1 MTAVRKLG
9 IAVAILVGLLVMAAG
24 VLYAL
29 FDEAAIKRQLV
40 DQVAAKTG
48 RQLTIG
54 GELGLSVWPDVAV
67 RIGQLGLSEADG
79 RGEFL
84 KLASA
89 RIVVAVM
96 PLLSKRLEARR
107 IEIDGLTVSLVKR
120 KDGSLNIDDLSRGK
134 PAPDVAAEAP
144 EVAAGKPGEPLEI
157 DVAGLEL
164 RNVRINWRDE
174 ASGKTSEISDLDL
187 STGALFG
194 NTGSKRFSVEK
205 LKLATQGSVGADH
218 FALALETPGVVL
230 TAGEAKG
237 ETLTF
242 TATLESAGKKV
253 AAKIALQDLAGS
265 LDALTI
271 RNLAFGLDGR
281 VGEAEFKT
289 DLSSPVSVNG
299 KDKIVTLAKLAGS
312 LAVSSPALPMK
323 QVKLPMDARLTA
335 DFGRQRADFALKTR
349 LDDSQMDLKL
359 LVERFSPLALDFTLA
374 IDQLNVDRY
383 LPPKKAG
390 TGGSEKA
397 NAKAEAGGAEAKIDL
412 SALKGLDLKG
422 TIKIGQL
429 QVHKLK
435 LSGLDVQIE
444 AAKSRL
450 QVAPLRASLY
460 GGTLDGALAVNAAN
474 NQFSLRQNLRGID
487 ISPLLKDLADK
498 DILEGHGNVSL
509 DVTTRGDTVSVLKRG
524 LAGKAALD
532 LRDGA
537 IKGINVAKL
546 LRSAKT
552 MLGGKQ
558 AVSGTADTAEKTEFS
573 GMTASFNI
581 DGGVARNND
590 LSLKSPVVRLVG
602 GGDIDIGHDRLDY
615 LAKVSVDESLT
626 GPGSELAQLKG
637 ISVPLRL
644 RGPYSKIAYTLE
656 LDKLLVEVAKSQL
669 KEKATEALGKE
680 LQKLF
685 GK

>member
-1 MTAVRKLG
+1 MTVARKLG
-9 IAVAILVGLLVMAAG
+9 IGVAVLVGLLVVAAG

-48 RQLTIG
+48 RQLSIG

-67 RIGQLGLSEADG
+67 RVGQLGLSEADG
-79 RGEFL
+79 RSEFL
-84 KLASA
+84 KLSSA
-89 RIVVAVM
+89 RIAVAVV

-107 IEIDGLTVSLVKR
+107 IEIDGLTVNLVKH
-120 KDGSLNIDDLSRGK
+120 KDGSLNIDDLTRGK
-134 PAPDVAAEAP
+134 PASGAAP
-144 EVAAGKPGEPLEI
+144 EAAAGKPGEPLEI

-164 RNVRINWRDE
+164 RNVRISWRDE

-187 STGALFG
+187 STGALSG
-194 NTGSKRFSVEK
+194 NTGNKRFSVEK
-205 LKLATQGSVGADH
+205 LKLATQGSSGADH
-218 FALALETPGVVL
+218 FVLALETPGVVL

-237 ETLTF
+237 ETVTF

-271 RNLAFGLDGR
+271 RNLALVVDGK
-281 VGEAEFKT
+281 VGEAEFKA

-299 KDKIVTLAKLAGS
+299 KDKILTLAKLAGS
-312 LAVSSPALPMK
+312 LEVSSPALPMK
-323 QVKLPMDARLTA
+323 QVKLPMDGRLTA
-335 DFGRQRADFALKTR
+335 DIGRQRADFALKTS
-349 LDDSQMDLKL
+349 LDDSKMDLKL
-359 LVERFSPLALDFTLA
+359 LVERFSPLALDFTLG

-390 TGGSEKA
+390 PGGEKA
-397 NAKAEAGGAEAKIDL
+397 NVSAKAESSGAEAKIDL

-422 TIKIGQL
+422 AIKIGRL
-429 QVHKLK
+429 QAHKLK

-444 AAKSRL
+444 VTGGCL

-460 GGTLDGALAVNAAN
+460 GGSLDGALTVNAAS
-474 NQFSLRQNLRGID
+474 NQFSLRQNLRGVD

-509 DVTTRGDTVSVLKRG
+509 DVTTRGDTVSALKRG

-546 LRSAKT
+546 LRSAKNL
-552 MLGGKQ
+552 LGGKQ
-558 AVSGTADTAEKTEFS
+558 AVSGTADTAEKTDFS
-573 GMTASFNI
+573 GLTASFNI

-590 LSLKSPVVRLVG
+590 LSLKSPVLRLAG
-602 GGDIDIGHDRLDY
+602 EGDIDIGHDRVDY

-644 RGPYSKIAYTLE
+644 RGPYSQIAYTLE

-669 KEKATEALGKE
+669 KEKAKEALGKE

-685 GK
+685 GR

>member
-1 MTAVRKLG
+1 MTVVRKLG
-9 IAVAILVGLLVMAAG
+9 IVVAVLVGLLVVAAG

-40 DQVAAKTG
+40 EQVAAKTG

-67 RIGQLGLSEADG
+67 RVGQVGLSEADG
-79 RGEFL
+79 RSEFL

-89 RIVVAVM
+89 RIAVAVM
-96 PLLSKRLEARR
+96 PLLSKRLEVRR
-107 IEIDGLTVSLVKR
+107 IEIDGLTVNLVKH
-120 KDGSLNIDDLSRGK
+120 KDGSLNIDDLAGDK
-134 PAPDVAAEAP
+134 PAPGATPEAAT
-144 EVAAGKPGEPLEI
+144 GKPGEPLEI

-164 RNVRINWRDE
+164 RNVRISWHDE
-174 ASGKTSEISDLDL
+174 ASGKASEISDLDL
-187 STGALFG
+187 STGALSG
-194 NTGSKRFSVEK
+194 NTGSKHFAVEK
-205 LKLATQGSVGADH
+205 LKLATQGSSGPDH
-218 FALALETPGVVL
+218 FVLALETPGVVL
-230 TAGEAKG
+230 TAGEARG
-237 ETLTF
+237 ETVTF
-242 TATLESAGKKV
+242 SATLESAGKKV
-253 AAKIALQDLAGS
+253 AAKISLQDLAGS

-271 RNLAFGLDGR
+271 RNLAFGLDGK
-281 VGEAEFKT
+281 VGEAAFKA

-299 KDKIVTLAKLAGS
+299 KDKIVTLAKLTGS
-312 LAVSSPALPMK
+312 LDVSSPALPMK
-323 QVKLPMDARLTA
+323 QVKLPMDGRLTA
-335 DFGRQRADFALKTR
+335 DIGRQRADFALKTR

-390 TGGSEKA
+390 AGASAT
-397 NAKAEAGGAEAKIDL
+397 AKAETAGAEAKIDL

-422 TIKIGQL
+422 AVKIGRL
-429 QVHKLK
+429 QAHKLK

-444 AAKSRL
+444 AADGRL

-460 GGTLDGALAVNAAN
+460 GGSLDGALAVNAAS

-498 DILEGHGNVSL
+498 DILEGRGNVSL
-509 DVTTRGDTVSVLKRG
+509 DVTTRGDTVSALKRG
-524 LAGKAALD
+524 LAGQAALD

-546 LRSAKT
+546 LRSAKYL
-552 MLGGKQ
+552 LGGKQ
-558 AVSGTADTAEKTEFS
+558 AVSGTTDTAEKTDFS
-573 GMTASFNI
+573 GLTASFNI
-581 DGGVARNND
+581 DGGLARNND
-590 LSLKSPVVRLVG
+590 LSLKSPVVRLAG
-602 GGDIDIGHDRLDY
+602 EGNIDIGHDRIDY
-615 LAKVSVDESLT
+615 LAKVSVDDSLT

-644 RGPYSKIAYTLE
+644 RGPYSQIAYTLE

-669 KEKATEALGKE
+669 KEKAKEALGKE

-685 GK
+685 GR

>member
-1 MTAVRKLG
+1 MTVVRKLG
-9 IAVAILVGLLVMAAG
+9 IVVAVLVGLLVVAAG

-40 DQVAAKTG
+40 EQVAAKTG

-67 RIGQLGLSEADG
+67 RVGQVGLSEADG
-79 RGEFL
+79 RSEFL

-89 RIVVAVM
+89 RIAVAVM
-96 PLLSKRLEARR
+96 PLLSKRLEAKR
-107 IEIDGLTVSLVKR
+107 IEIDGLTVNLVKH
-120 KDGSLNIDDLSRGK
+120 KDGSLNIDDLTRDK
-134 PAPDVAAEAP
+134 PAPDAAP
-144 EVAAGKPGEPLEI
+144 EAAAGKPGEPLEI

-164 RNVRINWRDE
+164 RNVRISWHDE
-174 ASGKTSEISDLDL
+174 ASGKASEISDLDL
-187 STGALFG
+187 STGALSG
-194 NTGSKRFSVEK
+194 NTGSKHFAVEK
-205 LKLATQGSVGADH
+205 LKLATQGSSGPDH
-218 FALALETPGVVL
+218 FVLALETPGVVL
-230 TAGEAKG
+230 TAGEASG
-237 ETLTF
+237 ETVTF
-242 TATLESAGKKV
+242 SATLESAGKKV
-253 AAKIALQDLAGS
+253 AAKISLQDLAGS

-271 RNLAFGLDGR
+271 RNLAFGLDGK
-281 VGEAEFKT
+281 VGEAAFKA

-299 KDKIVTLAKLAGS
+299 KDKIVTLAKLTGS
-312 LAVSSPALPMK
+312 LDVSSPALPMK
-323 QVKLPMDARLTA
+323 QVKLPMDGRLTA
-335 DFGRQRADFALKTR
+335 DIGRQRADFALKTR

-390 TGGSEKA
+390 AGGSA
-397 NAKAEAGGAEAKIDL
+397 TAKAETAGAEAKIDL

-422 TIKIGQL
+422 AIKIGRL
-429 QVHKLK
+429 QAHKLK

-444 AAKSRL
+444 AADGRL

-460 GGTLDGALAVNAAN
+460 GGSLDGALAVNAAS
-474 NQFSLRQNLRGID
+474 NQFSLRQKLRGID

-509 DVTTRGDTVSVLKRG
+509 DVTTRGDTVSALKRG
-524 LAGKAALD
+524 LAGQAALD

-546 LRSAKT
+546 LRSAKNL
-552 MLGGKQ
+552 LGGKQ
-558 AVSGTADTAEKTEFS
+558 AVSGTADTAEKTDFS
-573 GMTASFNI
+573 GLTASFNI

-590 LSLKSPVVRLVG
+590 LSLKSPVVRLAG
-602 GGDIDIGHDRLDY
+602 EGNIDIGHDRIDY
-615 LAKVSVDESLT
+615 LAKVSVDDSLT

-644 RGPYSKIAYTLE
+644 RGPYSQIAYTLE

-669 KEKATEALGKE
+669 KEKAKEALGKE

-685 GK
+685 GR

>member
-1 MTAVRKLG
+1 MTVVRKLG
-9 IAVAILVGLLVMAAG
+9 IVVAVLVGVLAVAAG

-40 DQVAAKTG
+40 EQVAAKTG

-67 RIGQLGLSEADG
+67 RVGQVGLSEAGG
-79 RGEFL
+79 RSEFL

-89 RIVVAVM
+89 RIAVAVM
-96 PLLSKRLEARR
+96 PLLSKRLEAKR
-107 IEIDGLTVSLVKR
+107 IEIDGLTVNLVKH
-120 KDGSLNIDDLSRGK
+120 KDGSLNIDDLTRDK
-134 PAPDVAAEAP
+134 PAPDAAP
-144 EVAAGKPGEPLEI
+144 EAAAGKPGEPLEI

-164 RNVRINWRDE
+164 RNVRISWHDE
-174 ASGKTSEISDLDL
+174 ASGKASEISDLDL
-187 STGALFG
+187 STGALSG
-194 NTGSKRFSVEK
+194 NTGSKHFAVEK
-205 LKLATQGSVGADH
+205 LKLATQGSSGPDH
-218 FALALETPGVVL
+218 FVLALETPGVVL
-230 TAGEAKG
+230 TAGEARG

-271 RNLAFGLDGR
+271 RNLAFGLDGK
-281 VGEAEFKT
+281 VGEAAFKA

-299 KDKIVTLAKLAGS
+299 KDKIVTLAKLTGS
-312 LAVSSPALPMK
+312 LDVSSPALPMK
-323 QVKLPMDARLTA
+323 QVKLPMDGRLTA
-335 DFGRQRADFALKTR
+335 DIGRQRADFALKTR

-383 LPPKKAG
+383 LPQKKAG
-390 TGGSEKA
+390 AGGSA
-397 NAKAEAGGAEAKIDL
+397 TAKAETGGAEAKIDL

-422 TIKIGQL
+422 AIKIGRL
-429 QVHKLK
+429 QAHKLK

-444 AAKSRL
+444 AADGRL

-460 GGTLDGALAVNAAN
+460 GGSLDGALAVNAAS

-498 DILEGHGNVSL
+498 DFLEGHGNVSL
-509 DVTTRGDTVSVLKRG
+509 DVTTRGDTVSALKRG
-524 LAGKAALD
+524 LAGQAALD

-546 LRSAKT
+546 LRSARSL
-552 MLGGKQ
+552 LGGKQ
-558 AVSGTADTAEKTEFS
+558 AVTGTADTAEKTDFS
-573 GMTASFNI
+573 GLTASFNI

-590 LSLKSPVVRLVG
+590 LSLKSPVVRLAG
-602 GGDIDIGHDRLDY
+602 EGNIDIGHDRIDY
-615 LAKVSVDESLT
+615 LAKVSVDDSLT

-644 RGPYSKIAYTLE
+644 RGPYSQIAYTLE

-669 KEKATEALGKE
+669 KEKAKEALGKE

-685 GK
+685 GR

>member
-1 MTAVRKLG
+1 MTVVRKLG
-9 IAVAILVGLLVMAAG
+9 IGVAVLVGLLVVAAG

-67 RIGQLGLSEADG
+67 RVGQLGLSEADG
-79 RGEFL
+79 RSEFL
-84 KLASA
+84 KLSSA
-89 RIVVAVM
+89 RIAVAVM

-107 IEIDGLTVSLVKR
+107 IEIDGLTVNLVKH
-120 KDGSLNIDDLSRGK
+120 KDSSLNIDDLTRGK
-134 PAPDVAAEAP
+134 PAPGAEP
-144 EVAAGKPGEPLEI
+144 EAAAGKPGEPLEI

-164 RNVRINWRDE
+164 RNVRISWRDE
-174 ASGKTSEISDLDL
+174 ATGKTSEISDLDL
-187 STGALFG
+187 STGALSG
-194 NTGSKRFSVEK
+194 NTGSKHFSVEK
-205 LKLATQGSVGADH
+205 LKLATQGSSGTDH
-218 FALALETPGVVL
+218 FVLALETPGVVL

-253 AAKIALQDLAGS
+253 AAKIALQDLAGTF
-265 LDALTI
+265 DALTI
-271 RNLAFGLDGR
+271 RNLAFGLDGK
-281 VGEAEFKT
+281 VGEAEFKA

-299 KDKIVTLAKLAGS
+299 KDKILTLAKLAGS
-312 LAVSSPALPMK
+312 LEVSSPALPMK
-323 QVKLPMDARLTA
+323 QVKLPMDGRLTA
-335 DFGRQRADFALKTR
+335 DIGRQRADLALKTR

-390 TGGSEKA
+390 SGGKA
-397 NAKAEAGGAEAKIDL
+397 TANGKAETAGAEAKIDL

-422 TIKIGQL
+422 AIKIGRL
-429 QVHKLK
+429 QAHKLK

-444 AAKSRL
+444 AAGGRL

-460 GGTLDGALAVNAAN
+460 GGSLDGALAVNAAN

-498 DILEGHGNVSL
+498 DFLEGHGNVSL
-509 DVTTRGDTVSVLKRG
+509 DVTARGDTVSALKRG

-546 LRSAKT
+546 LRSAKNL
-552 MLGGKQ
+552 LGGKQ
-558 AVSGTADTAEKTEFS
+558 AVSGTADTAEKTDFS

-590 LSLKSPVVRLVG
+590 LSLKSPVVRLAG
-602 GGDIDIGHDRLDY
+602 EGAIDIGHDRVDY
-615 LAKVSVDESLT
+615 LARVSVDESLT

-644 RGPYSKIAYTLE
+644 RGPYSQIAYTLE
-656 LDKLLVEVAKSQL
+656 LDKLLLEVAKSQL
-669 KEKATEALGKE
+669 KEKAKEALGKE

>member
-1 MTAVRKLG
+1 MTVVRKLG
-9 IAVAILVGLLVMAAG
+9 IGVAVLVGLLVVAAG

-40 DQVAAKTG
+40 EQVAAKTG

-67 RIGQLGLSEADG
+67 RVGQLGLSEADG
-79 RGEFL
+79 HSEFL
-84 KLASA
+84 TLASA
-89 RIVVAVM
+89 RIAVAVV
-96 PLLSKRLEARR
+96 PLLGKRLEAKR
-107 IEIDGLTVSLVKR
+107 IEIDGLAVNLVKH
-120 KDGSLNIDDLSRGK
+120 KDGSLNIDDLTRGK
-134 PAPDVAAEAP
+134 PAPGAAP
-144 EVAAGKPGEPLEI
+144 EASSSKPAEPLEI

-164 RNVRINWRDE
+164 RNVRVNWRDE
-174 ASGKTSEISDLDL
+174 ASGKTSDISDLDL
-187 STGALFG
+187 STGALSG
-194 NTGSKRFSVEK
+194 NTGSKHFSVKK

-218 FALALETPGVVL
+218 FVLALETPGVVL

-253 AAKIALQDLAGS
+253 AAKIALQDLAGT

-271 RNLAFGLDGR
+271 RNLAFGLDGK
-281 VGEAEFKT
+281 VGEAEFKA
-289 DLSSPVSVNG
+289 DLSSPVSANG
-299 KDKIVTLAKLAGS
+299 KDKIIRLDKLAGS

-323 QVKLPMDARLTA
+323 QVKLPMDGGLTA
-335 DFGRQRADFALKTR
+335 DIGRQRADLALKTR

-390 TGGSEKA
+390 TGGSSNA
-397 NAKAEAGGAEAKIDL
+397 NAKGETAGTEAKIDL

-422 TIKIGQL
+422 AIKIGRL
-429 QVHKLK
+429 QAHKLK

-444 AAKSRL
+444 AAGGRL

-460 GGTLDGALAVNAAN
+460 GGSLDGALAVNAAN

-509 DVTTRGDTVSVLKRG
+509 DVTTRGDTVPALKRG

-537 IKGINVAKL
+537 IKGINVGKL
-546 LRSAKT
+546 LRSAKNL
-552 MLGGKQ
+552 LGGKQ

-590 LSLKSPVVRLVG
+590 LSLKSPVVRLAG
-602 GGDIDIGHDRLDY
+602 EGAIDIGHDRLDY

-644 RGPYSKIAYTLE
+644 RGPYSQIAYTLE
-656 LDKLLVEVAKSQL
+656 LDKLLVDVAKSQL
-669 KEKATEALGKE
+669 QEKAKEALGKE

-685 GK
+685 RR

>member
-1 MTAVRKLG
+1 MTVVRKLG
-9 IAVAILVGLLVMAAG
+9 IVVAVLVGVLAVAAG

-40 DQVAAKTG
+40 EQVAAKTG

-67 RIGQLGLSEADG
+67 RVGQVGLSEADG
-79 RGEFL
+79 RSEFL

-89 RIVVAVM
+89 RIAVAVM
-96 PLLSKRLEARR
+96 PLLSKRLEVRR
-107 IEIDGLTVSLVKR
+107 IEIDGLTVNLVKH
-120 KDGSLNIDDLSRGK
+120 KDGSLNIDDLAGDK
-134 PAPDVAAEAP
+134 PAPGATPEAAT
-144 EVAAGKPGEPLEI
+144 GKPGEPLEI

-164 RNVRINWRDE
+164 RNVRISWHDE
-174 ASGKTSEISDLDL
+174 ASGKASEISDLDL
-187 STGALFG
+187 STGALSG
-194 NTGSKRFSVEK
+194 NTGSKHFAVEK
-205 LKLATQGSVGADH
+205 LKLATQGSSGPDH
-218 FALALETPGVVL
+218 FVLALETPGVVL
-230 TAGEAKG
+230 TAGEARG
-237 ETLTF
+237 ETVTF
-242 TATLESAGKKV
+242 SATLESAGKKV

-271 RNLAFGLDGR
+271 RNLAFGLDGK
-281 VGEAEFKT
+281 VGEAAFKA

-299 KDKIVTLAKLAGS
+299 KDKIVTLAKLTGS
-312 LAVSSPALPMK
+312 LDVSSPALPMK
-323 QVKLPMDARLTA
+323 QVKLPMDGRLTA
-335 DFGRQRADFALKTR
+335 DIGRQRADFALKTR

-390 TGGSEKA
+390 AGGSA
-397 NAKAEAGGAEAKIDL
+397 TAKAETAEAKIDL

-422 TIKIGQL
+422 AIKIGRL
-429 QVHKLK
+429 QAHKLK

-444 AAKSRL
+444 VAGGRL

-460 GGTLDGALAVNAAN
+460 GGSLDGALAVNAAN

-498 DILEGHGNVSL
+498 DFLEGHGNVSL
-509 DVTTRGDTVSVLKRG
+509 DVTTRGDTVSALKRG
-524 LAGKAALD
+524 LAGQAALD

-546 LRSAKT
+546 LRSAKNL
-552 MLGGKQ
+552 LGGKQ
-558 AVSGTADTAEKTEFS
+558 AVSGTTDTAEKTDFS
-573 GMTASFNI
+573 GLTASFNI

-590 LSLKSPVVRLVG
+590 LSLKSPVVRLAG
-602 GGDIDIGHDRLDY
+602 EGNIDIGHDRIDY
-615 LAKVSVDESLT
+615 LAKVSVDDSLT

-644 RGPYSKIAYTLE
+644 RGPYSQIAYTLE

-669 KEKATEALGKE
+669 KEKAKEALGKE

-685 GK
+685 GR

>member
-9 IAVAILVGLLVMAAG
+9 IGVAVLVGLLVVAAG

-67 RIGQLGLSEADG
+67 RVGQLGLSEADG

-89 RIVVAVM
+89 RIAVAAM
-96 PLLSKRLEARR
+96 PLLSKRLEAKR
-107 IEIDGLTVSLVKR
+107 IEIDGLAVNLIKH
-120 KDGSLNIDDLSRGK
+120 KDGSLNIDDLTRGK
-134 PAPDVAAEAP
+134 PAPGAAP
-144 EVAAGKPGEPLEI
+144 EAAAGQPGEPLEI
-157 DVAGLEL
+157 DIAGLEL
-164 RNVRINWRDE
+164 RNVRISWRDE

-187 STGALFG
+187 ATGALSG
-194 NTGSKRFSVEK
+194 HTGSKRFSVEK
-205 LKLATQGSVGADH
+205 LKLATQGSSGADH
-218 FALALETPGVVL
+218 FVLALETPGVVL

-237 ETLTF
+237 DTLTF

-271 RNLAFGLDGR
+271 RNLAFVVDGK
-281 VGEAEFKT
+281 VGEAEFKA

-312 LAVSSPALPMK
+312 LDVSSPALPMK
-323 QVKLPMDARLTA
+323 QVKLPMDGRLTA
-335 DFGRQRADFALKTR
+335 DLGRQRADLALKTR

-359 LVERFSPLALDFTLA
+359 LVERFSPLVLDFTLA

-390 TGGSEKA
+390 SGG
-397 NAKAEAGGAEAKIDL
+397 NATTKAETAGAEAKIDL

-422 TIKIGQL
+422 AIKIGRL
-429 QVHKLK
+429 QAHKLK

-444 AAKSRL
+444 AAGGRL

-460 GGTLDGALAVNAAN
+460 GGSLDGALAVNAAS
-474 NQFSLRQNLRGID
+474 NQFSLRQNLRGVD

-498 DILEGHGNVSL
+498 DFLEGHGNVSL
-509 DVTTRGDTVSVLKRG
+509 DVTTRGDTVSALKRG

-546 LRSAKT
+546 LRSAKNL
-552 MLGGKQ
+552 LGGKQ
-558 AVSGTADTAEKTEFS
+558 AVSGTADTAEKTDFS

-590 LSLKSPVVRLVG
+590 LSLKSPVLRLAG
-602 GGDIDIGHDRLDY
+602 EGAIDIGHDRVDY

-644 RGPYSKIAYTLE
+644 RGPYSQIAYTLE

-669 KEKATEALGKE
+669 KEKAKEALGKE

-685 GK
+685 GR

>member
-1 MTAVRKLG
+1 MTVVRKLG
-9 IAVAILVGLLVMAAG
+9 IVVAVLVGLLVVAAG

-40 DQVAAKTG
+40 EQVAAKTG

-67 RIGQLGLSEADG
+67 RVGQVGLSEADG
-79 RGEFL
+79 RSEFL

-89 RIVVAVM
+89 RIAVAVM
-96 PLLSKRLEARR
+96 PLLSKRLEAKR
-107 IEIDGLTVSLVKR
+107 IEIDGLTVNLVKH
-120 KDGSLNIDDLSRGK
+120 KDGSLNIDDLTRDK
-134 PAPDVAAEAP
+134 PAPDAAP
-144 EVAAGKPGEPLEI
+144 EAAAGKPGEPLEI

-164 RNVRINWRDE
+164 RNVRISWHDE
-174 ASGKTSEISDLDL
+174 ASGKASEISDLDL
-187 STGALFG
+187 STGALSG
-194 NTGSKRFSVEK
+194 NTGSKHFAVEK
-205 LKLATQGSVGADH
+205 LKLATQGSSGPDH
-218 FALALETPGVVL
+218 FVLALETPGVVL
-230 TAGEAKG
+230 TAGEARG
-237 ETLTF
+237 ETVTF
-242 TATLESAGKKV
+242 SATLESAGKKV
-253 AAKIALQDLAGS
+253 AAKISLQDLAGS

-271 RNLAFGLDGR
+271 RNLAFGLDGK
-281 VGEAEFKT
+281 VGEAAFKA

-299 KDKIVTLAKLAGS
+299 KDKIVTLAKLTGS
-312 LAVSSPALPMK
+312 LDVSSPALPMK
-323 QVKLPMDARLTA
+323 QVKLPMDGRLTA
-335 DFGRQRADFALKTR
+335 DIGRQRADFALKTR

-390 TGGSEKA
+390 AGGSA
-397 NAKAEAGGAEAKIDL
+397 TAKAETAGAEAKIDL

-422 TIKIGQL
+422 AIKIGRL
-429 QVHKLK
+429 QAHKLK

-444 AAKSRL
+444 AADGRL

-460 GGTLDGALAVNAAN
+460 GGSLDGALAVNAAS

-498 DILEGHGNVSL
+498 DILEGRGNVSL
-509 DVTTRGDTVSVLKRG
+509 DVTTRGDTVSALKRG
-524 LAGKAALD
+524 LAGQAALD

-546 LRSAKT
+546 LRSAKNL
-552 MLGGKQ
+552 LGGKQ
-558 AVSGTADTAEKTEFS
+558 AVSGTTDTAEKTDFS
-573 GMTASFNI
+573 GLTASFNI

-590 LSLKSPVVRLVG
+590 LSLKSPVVRLAG
-602 GGDIDIGHDRLDY
+602 EGNIDIGHDRIDY
-615 LAKVSVDESLT
+615 LAKVSVDDSLT

-644 RGPYSKIAYTLE
+644 RGPYSQIAYTLE

-669 KEKATEALGKE
+669 KEKAKEALGKE

-685 GK
+685 GR

>member
-1 MTAVRKLG
+1 MTVVRKLG
-9 IAVAILVGLLVMAAG
+9 IVVAVLVGLLVVAAG

-40 DQVAAKTG
+40 EQVAAKTG

-67 RIGQLGLSEADG
+67 RVGQVGLSEADG
-79 RGEFL
+79 RSEFL

-89 RIVVAVM
+89 RIAVAVM

-107 IEIDGLTVSLVKR
+107 IEIDGLTVNLVKH
-120 KDGSLNIDDLSRGK
+120 KDGSLNIDDLAGDK
-134 PAPDVAAEAP
+134 PAPGTTPEA
-144 EVAAGKPGEPLEI
+144 AAGKPGEPLEI

-164 RNVRINWRDE
+164 RNVRISWHDE
-174 ASGKTSEISDLDL
+174 ASGKASEISDLDL
-187 STGALFG
+187 STGALSG
-194 NTGSKRFSVEK
+194 NTGSKHFAVEK
-205 LKLATQGSVGADH
+205 LKLATQGSSGPDH
-218 FALALETPGVVL
+218 FLLALETPGVVL
-230 TAGEAKG
+230 TAGEARG

-271 RNLAFGLDGR
+271 RNLAFGLDGK
-281 VGEAEFKT
+281 VGEAAFKA

-312 LAVSSPALPMK
+312 LDVSSPGLPMK
-323 QVKLPMDARLTA
+323 QVKLPMDGRLTA
-335 DFGRQRADFALKTR
+335 DIGRQRADFALKTR

-390 TGGSEKA
+390 AGGSA
-397 NAKAEAGGAEAKIDL
+397 TAKAETAGAEAKIDL

-422 TIKIGQL
+422 AIKIGRL
-429 QVHKLK
+429 QAHKLK
-435 LSGLDVQIE
+435 LSELDVQIE
-444 AAKSRL
+444 VAGGRL

-460 GGTLDGALAVNAAN
+460 GGSLDGALAVNAAS

-498 DILEGHGNVSL
+498 DILEGRGNVSL
-509 DVTTRGDTVSVLKRG
+509 DVTTRGDTVSALKRG
-524 LAGKAALD
+524 LAGQAALD

-546 LRSAKT
+546 LRSAKNL
-552 MLGGKQ
+552 LGGKQ
-558 AVSGTADTAEKTEFS
+558 AVSGTADTAEKTDFS
-573 GMTASFNI
+573 GLTASFNI

-590 LSLKSPVVRLVG
+590 LSLKSPVVRLAG
-602 GGDIDIGHDRLDY
+602 EGNIDIGHDRIDY
-615 LAKVSVDESLT
+615 LAKVSVDDSLT

-644 RGPYSKIAYTLE
+644 RGPYSQIAYTLE

-669 KEKATEALGKE
+669 KEKAKEALGKE

-685 GK
+685 GR

>member
-1 MTAVRKLG
+1 MTVVRKLG
-9 IAVAILVGLLVMAAG
+9 IVVAVLVGLLVVAAG

-40 DQVAAKTG
+40 EQVAAKTG

-67 RIGQLGLSEADG
+67 RVGQVGLSEADG
-79 RGEFL
+79 RSEFL

-89 RIVVAVM
+89 RIAVAVM
-96 PLLSKRLEARR
+96 PLLSKRLEVRR
-107 IEIDGLTVSLVKR
+107 IEIDGLTVNLVKH
-120 KDGSLNIDDLSRGK
+120 KDGSLNIDDLAGEK
-134 PAPDVAAEAP
+134 PAPGATPEA
-144 EVAAGKPGEPLEI
+144 AAGKPGEPLEI

-164 RNVRINWRDE
+164 RNVRISWHDE
-174 ASGKTSEISDLDL
+174 ASGKASEISDLDL
-187 STGALFG
+187 STGALSG
-194 NTGSKRFSVEK
+194 NTGSKHFAVEK
-205 LKLATQGSVGADH
+205 LKLATQGSSGPDH
-218 FALALETPGVVL
+218 FVLALETPGVVL
-230 TAGEAKG
+230 TAGEARG
-237 ETLTF
+237 ETVTF
-242 TATLESAGKKV
+242 SATLESAGKKV
-253 AAKIALQDLAGS
+253 AAKISLQDLAGS

-271 RNLAFGLDGR
+271 RNLAFGLDGK
-281 VGEAEFKT
+281 VGEAAFKA

-299 KDKIVTLAKLAGS
+299 KDKIVTLAKLTGS
-312 LAVSSPALPMK
+312 LDVSSPALPMK
-323 QVKLPMDARLTA
+323 QVKLPMDGRLTA
-335 DFGRQRADFALKTR
+335 DIGRQRADFALKTR

-359 LVERFSPLALDFTLA
+359 LVERFSPLALNFTLA

-390 TGGSEKA
+390 AGGSA
-397 NAKAEAGGAEAKIDL
+397 TAKAETAGAEAKINL
-412 SALKGLDLKG
+412 AALKGLDLKG
-422 TIKIGQL
+422 AIKIGRL
-429 QVHKLK
+429 QAHKLK

-444 AAKSRL
+444 VAGGRL

-460 GGTLDGALAVNAAN
+460 GGSLDGALAVNAAS

-509 DVTTRGDTVSVLKRG
+509 DVTTRGDTVSALKRG
-524 LAGKAALD
+524 LAGQAALD

-546 LRSAKT
+546 LRSAKNL
-552 MLGGKQ
+552 LGGKQ
-558 AVSGTADTAEKTEFS
+558 AVSGTTDTAEKTDFS
-573 GMTASFNI
+573 GLTASFNI

-590 LSLKSPVVRLVG
+590 LSLKSPVVRLAG
-602 GGDIDIGHDRLDY
+602 EGNIDIGHDRIDY
-615 LAKVSVDESLT
+615 LAKVSVDDSLT

-644 RGPYSKIAYTLE
+644 RGPYSQIAYTLE

-669 KEKATEALGKE
+669 KEKAKEALGKE

-685 GK
+685 GR

>member
-1 MTAVRKLG
+1 
-9 IAVAILVGLLVMAAG
+9 
-24 VLYAL
+24 

-67 RIGQLGLSEADG
+67 RVGQLGLSEADG
-79 RGEFL
+79 RSEFL

-89 RIVVAVM
+89 RIAVAVM

-107 IEIDGLTVSLVKR
+107 IEIDGLTVNLVKH
-120 KDGSLNIDDLSRGK
+120 KDGSLNIDDLTRGK
-134 PAPDVAAEAP
+134 PAPDAAP
-144 EVAAGKPGEPLEI
+144 EAAAGKPGEPLEI

-164 RNVRINWRDE
+164 RNVRISWRDE

-187 STGALFG
+187 STGALSG
-194 NTGSKRFSVEK
+194 NTGSKHFSVEK
-205 LKLATQGSVGADH
+205 LKLATQGSSGADH
-218 FALALETPGVVL
+218 FVLALETPGVVL

-237 ETLTF
+237 ETVTF

-265 LDALTI
+265 LDSLTI
-271 RNLAFGLDGR
+271 RNLAFGLDGK
-281 VGEAEFKT
+281 VGEAEFKAE
-289 DLSSPVSVNG
+289 LSSPMSVNG
-299 KDKIVTLAKLAGS
+299 KDKILTLAKLAGS
-312 LAVSSPALPMK
+312 LDVSSPALPMK
-323 QVKLPMDARLTA
+323 QVKLPMDGRLTA
-335 DFGRQRADFALKTR
+335 DLGRQRADLALKTR

-359 LVERFSPLALDFTLA
+359 LVERFSPLALDFTLG

-390 TGGSEKA
+390 SGGKA
-397 NAKAEAGGAEAKIDL
+397 TAKAETGAGAEAKIDL

-422 TIKIGQL
+422 AIKIGRL
-429 QVHKLK
+429 QAHKLK

-444 AAKSRL
+444 AAGGRL

-460 GGTLDGALAVNAAN
+460 GGSLDGALAVNAAN

-498 DILEGHGNVSL
+498 DFLEGHGNVSL
-509 DVTTRGDTVSVLKRG
+509 DATTRGDTVSALKRG

-537 IKGINVAKL
+537 IKGINVGKL
-546 LRSAKT
+546 LRGAKNL
-552 MLGGKQ
+552 LGGKQ

-590 LSLKSPVVRLVG
+590 LSLKSPVVRLSG
-602 GGDIDIGHDRLDY
+602 EGTIDIGHDRVDY
-615 LAKVSVDESLT
+615 LAKVSVDDSLT

-644 RGPYSKIAYTLE
+644 RGPYSQIAYTLE

-669 KEKATEALGKE
+669 KEKAKEALGKE

-685 GK
+685 GR

>member
-1 MTAVRKLG
+1 MTVARKLG
-9 IAVAILVGLLVMAAG
+9 IAVAILVALLVVAAG

-67 RIGQLGLSEADG
+67 RVGQLGLSEADG

-89 RIVVAVM
+89 RIAVAVM
-96 PLLSKRLEARR
+96 PLLGKRLEARR
-107 IEIDGLTVSLVKR
+107 IEIDGLTINFVKH
-120 KDGSLNIDDLSRGK
+120 KDSSLNIDDLTRGE
-134 PAPDVAAEAP
+134 PAPDAAP

-164 RNVRINWRDE
+164 RNVRVNWRDE

-187 STGALFG
+187 STGALSG
-194 NTGSKRFSVEK
+194 NAGSKRFSVEK
-205 LKLATQGSVGADH
+205 LNLATQGSVGADH
-218 FALALETPGVVL
+218 FVLALETPGVVL

-253 AAKIALQDLAGS
+253 GAKIALQDLAGS

-271 RNLAFGLDGR
+271 RNLAFGLDGK
-281 VGEAEFKT
+281 VGEAEFKA
-289 DLSSPVSVNG
+289 DLSSPVSLNG
-299 KDKIVTLAKLAGS
+299 KDKIIRLDKLAGS
-312 LAVSSPALPMK
+312 LDISSPALPMK
-323 QVKLPMDARLTA
+323 QIKLPMDGRLTA
-335 DFGRQRADFALKTR
+335 DIARQRADLALKAR

-390 TGGSEKA
+390 TAGSEKA
-397 NAKAEAGGAEAKIDL
+397 NVSAKAETGGAEAKIDL

-422 TIKIGQL
+422 AIKIGQL

-444 AAKSRL
+444 AANSRL

-460 GGTLDGALAVNAAN
+460 GGSLDGALAVNAAN

-509 DVTTRGDTVSVLKRG
+509 DVTTRGDTVSALKRG

-590 LSLKSPVVRLVG
+590 LSLKSPVVRLSG

-615 LAKVSVDESLT
+615 LAKVSVDDSLT

-644 RGPYSKIAYTLE
+644 RGPYSQIAYTLE
-656 LDKLLVEVAKSQL
+656 LDKLLVEVANSQL

>member
-1 MTAVRKLG
+1 MTVVRKLG
-9 IAVAILVGLLVMAAG
+9 IVVAVLVGLLVVAAG

-67 RIGQLGLSEADG
+67 RVGQLGLSEADG
-79 RGEFL
+79 RSEFL
-84 KLASA
+84 KLSSA
-89 RIVVAVM
+89 RIAVAVV
-96 PLLSKRLEARR
+96 PLLGKRLEAKR
-107 IEIDGLTVSLVKR
+107 IEIDGLTVNLVKH
-120 KDGSLNIDDLSRGK
+120 KDGSLNIDDLTRDK
-134 PAPDVAAEAP
+134 PAPDAAP
-144 EVAAGKPGEPLEI
+144 EAAAGKPGEPLEI

-164 RNVRINWRDE
+164 RNVRISWHDE
-174 ASGKTSEISDLDL
+174 ASGKASEISDLDL
-187 STGALFG
+187 STGALSG
-194 NTGSKRFSVEK
+194 NTGSKHFAVEK
-205 LKLATQGSVGADH
+205 LKLATQGSSGPDH
-218 FALALETPGVVL
+218 FVLALETPGVVL
-230 TAGEAKG
+230 TAGEASG
-237 ETLTF
+237 ETVTF
-242 TATLESAGKKV
+242 SATLESAGKKV
-253 AAKIALQDLAGS
+253 AAKISLQDLAGS

-271 RNLAFGLDGR
+271 RNLAFGLDGK
-281 VGEAEFKT
+281 VGEAAFKA

-299 KDKIVTLAKLAGS
+299 KDKIVTLAKLTGS
-312 LAVSSPALPMK
+312 LDVSSPALPMK
-323 QVKLPMDARLTA
+323 QVKLPMDGRLTA
-335 DFGRQRADFALKTR
+335 DIGRQRADFALKTR

-390 TGGSEKA
+390 AGGSA
-397 NAKAEAGGAEAKIDL
+397 TAKAETAGAEAKIDL

-422 TIKIGQL
+422 AIKIGRL
-429 QVHKLK
+429 QAHKLK

-444 AAKSRL
+444 AADGRL

-460 GGTLDGALAVNAAN
+460 GGSLDGALAVNAAS
-474 NQFSLRQNLRGID
+474 NQFSLRQKLRGID

-509 DVTTRGDTVSVLKRG
+509 DVTTRGDTVSALKRG
-524 LAGKAALD
+524 LAGQAALD

-546 LRSAKT
+546 LRSAKNL
-552 MLGGKQ
+552 LGGKQ
-558 AVSGTADTAEKTEFS
+558 AVSGTADTAEKTDFS
-573 GMTASFNI
+573 GLTASFNI

-590 LSLKSPVVRLVG
+590 LSLKSPVVRLAG
-602 GGDIDIGHDRLDY
+602 EGNIDIGHDRIDY
-615 LAKVSVDESLT
+615 LAKVSVDDSLT

-644 RGPYSKIAYTLE
+644 RGPYSQIAYTLE

-669 KEKATEALGKE
+669 KEKAKEALGKE

-685 GK
+685 GR

>member
-1 MTAVRKLG
+1 MTVVRKLG
-9 IAVAILVGLLVMAAG
+9 IGVAVLVGLLVGAAG

-40 DQVAAKTG
+40 EQVAAKTG

-67 RIGQLGLSEADG
+67 RVGQVGLSEADG
-79 RGEFL
+79 RSEFL
-84 KLASA
+84 NLASA
-89 RIVVAVM
+89 RIAVAVM
-96 PLLSKRLEARR
+96 PLLSKRLEAKR
-107 IEIDGLTVSLVKR
+107 IEIDGLTVNLVKH
-120 KDGSLNIDDLSRGK
+120 KDGSLNIDDLTRGK
-134 PAPDVAAEAP
+134 PAPDAAP
-144 EVAAGKPGEPLEI
+144 EAAPGQPGEPLEI

-164 RNVRINWRDE
+164 RNVRVNWRDE

-187 STGALFG
+187 ATGALSG

-218 FALALETPGVVL
+218 FVLALETPGVVL

-242 TATLESAGKKV
+242 MATLESAGKKV
-253 AAKIALQDLAGS
+253 VAKIALQDLAGS

-271 RNLAFGLDGR
+271 RNLVFGLDGK
-281 VGEAEFKT
+281 VGEAEFKA

-299 KDKIVTLAKLAGS
+299 KDKIIRLDRLAGS
-312 LAVSSPALPMK
+312 LAVSSPALPVK
-323 QVKLPMDARLTA
+323 QVKLPMDGRLTA
-335 DFGRQRADFALKTR
+335 DIGRQRADIVLKTH

-359 LVERFSPLALDFTLA
+359 LVERFSPLALDFTIG

-390 TGGSEKA
+390 PGGGEKA
-397 NAKAEAGGAEAKIDL
+397 NVSAKAETGGAEAKIDL

-422 TIKIGQL
+422 AIKIGRL
-429 QVHKLK
+429 QAHKLK

-444 AAKSRL
+444 AAGGRL

-460 GGTLDGALAVNAAN
+460 GGSLDGALAVNAAS
-474 NQFSLRQNLRGID
+474 NQFSLRQNLRGVD

-498 DILEGHGNVSL
+498 DFLEGHGNVSL
-509 DVTTRGDTVSVLKRG
+509 DVTTRGDTVSALKRG

-546 LRSAKT
+546 LRSTKNL
-552 MLGGKQ
+552 LGGKQ

-590 LSLKSPVVRLVG
+590 LSLKSPVVRLAG
-602 GGDIDIGHDRLDY
+602 GGEIDIGHDRIDY
-615 LAKVSVDESLT
+615 LAKVSVDDSMT

-644 RGPYSKIAYTLE
+644 RGPYSQIAYTLE

>member
-1 MTAVRKLG
+1 MTGVRKLG
-9 IAVAILVGLLVMAAG
+9 IGVAVLVGLLVVAAG

-40 DQVAAKTG
+40 EQVAAKTG

-67 RIGQLGLSEADG
+67 RVGQVGLSEADG
-79 RGEFL
+79 RSEFL
-84 KLASA
+84 KLDSA
-89 RIVVAVM
+89 RVAVAVV
-96 PLLSKRLEARR
+96 PLLSKRLEAKR
-107 IEIDGLTVSLVKR
+107 IEIDGLTVNLVKH
-120 KDGSLNIDDLSRGK
+120 KDGSLNIDDLTRDK
-134 PAPDVAAEAP
+134 PAPGAAP
-144 EVAAGKPGEPLEI
+144 EAAAGKPGEPLEI

-164 RNVRINWRDE
+164 RNVRISWRDE

-187 STGALFG
+187 STGALSG
-194 NTGSKRFSVEK
+194 NTGSKYFSVEK
-205 LKLATQGSVGADH
+205 LKLATQGSSGADH
-218 FALALETPGVVL
+218 FVLTFETPGVVL
-230 TAGEAKG
+230 KAGEAKG
-237 ETLTF
+237 DTLTF
-242 TATLESAGKKV
+242 TATLESASKKV

-271 RNLAFGLDGR
+271 RNLAFGLDGK
-281 VGEAEFKT
+281 VGEAEFKA

-299 KDKIVTLAKLAGS
+299 KDKILTLAKLAGS
-312 LAVSSPALPMK
+312 LDVSSPALPMK
-323 QVKLPMDARLTA
+323 QVKLPMDGRLTA
-335 DFGRQRADFALKTR
+335 DLGRQKADFALKTR

-359 LVERFSPLALDFTLA
+359 LVERFSPLALEFTLA
-374 IDQLNVDRY
+374 IDQLNIDRY

-390 TGGSEKA
+390 AGGSEKA
-397 NAKAEAGGAEAKIDL
+397 NVSAKAETAEAEAKIDL

-422 TIKIGQL
+422 AIKIGRL
-429 QVHKLK
+429 QAHKLK

-444 AAKSRL
+444 AADGRL

-460 GGTLDGALAVNAAN
+460 GGSLDGALAVNVAS

-498 DILEGHGNVSL
+498 DFLEGHGNVSL
-509 DVTTRGDTVSVLKRG
+509 DVTTRGDTVSALKRG
-524 LAGKAALD
+524 LDGKAALD

-537 IKGINVAKL
+537 IKGVNVAKL
-546 LRSAKT
+546 LRSAKNL
-552 MLGGKQ
+552 LGGKQ
-558 AVSGTADTAEKTEFS
+558 AVSGTADTAEKTDFS

-590 LSLKSPVVRLVG
+590 LSLKSPVVRLAG
-602 GGDIDIGHDRLDY
+602 EGDIDIGHDRLDY
-615 LAKVSVDESLT
+615 LAKVSVDDSLT

-644 RGPYSKIAYTLE
+644 RGPYSQIAYTLE

-669 KEKATEALGKE
+669 KEKAKEALGKE

-685 GK
+685 GR

>member
-1 MTAVRKLG
+1 MTVVRKLG
-9 IAVAILVGLLVMAAG
+9 IVVAVLVGLLVVAAG

-40 DQVAAKTG
+40 EQVAAKTG

-67 RIGQLGLSEADG
+67 RVGQVGLSEADG
-79 RGEFL
+79 RSEFL

-89 RIVVAVM
+89 RIAVAVM
-96 PLLSKRLEARR
+96 PLLSKRLEAKR
-107 IEIDGLTVSLVKR
+107 IEIDGLTVNLVKH
-120 KDGSLNIDDLSRGK
+120 KDGSLNIDDLTRDK
-134 PAPDVAAEAP
+134 PAPDAAP
-144 EVAAGKPGEPLEI
+144 EAAAGKPGEPLEI

-164 RNVRINWRDE
+164 RNVRISWHDE
-174 ASGKTSEISDLDL
+174 ASGKASEISDLDL
-187 STGALFG
+187 STGALSG
-194 NTGSKRFSVEK
+194 NTGSKHFAVEK
-205 LKLATQGSVGADH
+205 LKLATQGSSGPDH
-218 FALALETPGVVL
+218 FVLALETPGVVL
-230 TAGEAKG
+230 TAGEASG
-237 ETLTF
+237 ETVTF
-242 TATLESAGKKV
+242 SATLESAGKKV
-253 AAKIALQDLAGS
+253 AAKISLQDLAGS

-271 RNLAFGLDGR
+271 RNLAFGLDGK
-281 VGEAEFKT
+281 VGEAAFKA

-299 KDKIVTLAKLAGS
+299 KDKIVTLAKLTGS
-312 LAVSSPALPMK
+312 LDVSSPALPMK
-323 QVKLPMDARLTA
+323 QVKLPMDGRLTA
-335 DFGRQRADFALKTR
+335 DIGRQRADFALKTR

-390 TGGSEKA
+390 AGGSA
-397 NAKAEAGGAEAKIDL
+397 TAKAETAGAEAKIDL

-422 TIKIGQL
+422 AIKIGRL
-429 QVHKLK
+429 QAHKLK

-444 AAKSRL
+444 AADGRL

-460 GGTLDGALAVNAAN
+460 GGSLDGALAVNAAS
-474 NQFSLRQNLRGID
+474 NQFSLRQKLRGID

-509 DVTTRGDTVSVLKRG
+509 DVTTRGDTVSALKRG
-524 LAGKAALD
+524 LAGQAALD

-546 LRSAKT
+546 LRSAKNL
-552 MLGGKQ
+552 LGGKQ
-558 AVSGTADTAEKTEFS
+558 AVSGTTDTAEKTDFS
-573 GMTASFNI
+573 GLTASFNI

-590 LSLKSPVVRLVG
+590 LSLKSPVVRLAG
-602 GGDIDIGHDRLDY
+602 EGNIDIGHDRIDY
-615 LAKVSVDESLT
+615 LAKVSVDDSLT

-644 RGPYSKIAYTLE
+644 RGPYSQIAYTLE

-669 KEKATEALGKE
+669 KEKAKEALGKE

-685 GK
+685 GR

>member
-1 MTAVRKLG
+1 MTVVRKLG
-9 IAVAILVGLLVMAAG
+9 IGVAVLVGLLVVAAG

-40 DQVAAKTG
+40 EQVADKTG

-67 RIGQLGLSEADG
+67 RVGQVGLSEADG
-79 RGEFL
+79 RSEFL

-89 RIVVAVM
+89 RIAVAVM
-96 PLLSKRLEARR
+96 PLLSKRLEAKR
-107 IEIDGLTVSLVKR
+107 IEIDGLTVNLVKH
-120 KDGSLNIDDLSRGK
+120 KDGSLNIDDLSRDK
-134 PAPDVAAEAP
+134 PAPGAAP
-144 EVAAGKPGEPLEI
+144 EAAAGKSGKPLEI

-164 RNVRINWRDE
+164 RNARFSWRDE
-174 ASGKTSEISDLDL
+174 ASGKSSEISDLDL
-187 STGALFG
+187 STGALSG

-205 LKLATQGSVGADH
+205 LKLATQGSSGPDH
-218 FALALETPGVVL
+218 FVLTLETPGVVL

-237 ETLTF
+237 DTLTF

-253 AAKIALQDLAGS
+253 AAKIALQDLAGT

-271 RNLAFGLDGR
+271 RNLAFGLDGK
-281 VGEAEFKT
+281 VGEAEFKA
-289 DLSSPVSVNG
+289 DLTSPVSLNG
-299 KDKIVTLAKLAGS
+299 KDKILTLAKLAGS
-312 LAVSSPALPMK
+312 LDVSSPALPMK
-323 QVKLPMDARLTA
+323 QVKLPMDGRLTA
-335 DFGRQRADFALKTR
+335 DIGRQRADLALKTR

-359 LVERFSPLALDFTLA
+359 LVERFSPLALDFTLG

-390 TGGSEKA
+390 SAGNENS
-397 NAKAEAGGAEAKIDL
+397 NVSAKAETAGAEAKIDL
-412 SALKGLDLKG
+412 SAIKGLDLKG
-422 TIKIGQL
+422 AIKIGRL
-429 QVHKLK
+429 QAHKLK
-435 LSGLDVQIE
+435 LSGLDAQIE
-444 AAKSRL
+444 AAGGRL

-460 GGTLDGALAVNAAN
+460 GGSLDGALTVNAAN

-498 DILEGHGNVSL
+498 DFLEGHGNVSL
-509 DVTTRGDTVSVLKRG
+509 DVTTRGDTVSALKRG

-537 IKGINVAKL
+537 IKGVNVAKL
-546 LRSAKT
+546 LRNAKSL
-552 MLGGKQ
+552 LGGKQ

-573 GMTASFNI
+573 GLAASFNI

-590 LSLKSPVVRLVG
+590 LSLKSPVVRLAG
-602 GGDIDIGHDRLDY
+602 EGDIDIGRDRVDY

-644 RGPYSKIAYTLE
+644 RGPYSQIAYTLE

-669 KEKATEALGKE
+669 KEKAKEALGKE

-685 GK
+685 GR

>member
-1 MTAVRKLG
+1 MTVVRKLG
-9 IAVAILVGLLVMAAG
+9 IGVAVLVGLLVVAAG

-29 FDEAAIKRQLV
+29 FDEAAIKQQLV
-40 DQVAAKTG
+40 EQVAAKTG

-67 RIGQLGLSEADG
+67 RVGQLGLSEADG
-79 RGEFL
+79 RSEFL
-84 KLASA
+84 KLSSA
-89 RIVVAVM
+89 RIAVAVM

-107 IEIDGLTVSLVKR
+107 IEIDGLTVNLIKH
-120 KDGSLNIDDLSRGK
+120 KDGSLNIDDLTRGK
-134 PAPDVAAEAP
+134 PAPGAAP
-144 EVAAGKPGEPLEI
+144 EAAAGKPGEPLEI

-164 RNVRINWRDE
+164 RNVRISWRDE

-187 STGALFG
+187 STGALSG
-194 NTGSKRFSVEK
+194 HTGSKRFSVEK
-205 LKLATQGSVGADH
+205 LKLATQGSSGADR
-218 FALALETPGVVL
+218 FVLALETPGMVL

-237 ETLTF
+237 ETVTF

-271 RNLAFGLDGR
+271 RNLAFGLDGK
-281 VGEAEFKT
+281 VGEAEFKA
-289 DLSSPVSVNG
+289 DLTSPVSVNG
-299 KDKIVTLAKLAGS
+299 KDKILTLAKLAGS
-312 LAVSSPALPMK
+312 LEVSSPALPMK
-323 QVKLPMDARLTA
+323 QVKLPMDGRLTA
-335 DFGRQRADFALKTR
+335 DLGRQRADFALKTR

-359 LVERFSPLALDFTLA
+359 LVERFSPLALDFTLG

-390 TGGSEKA
+390 SAG
-397 NAKAEAGGAEAKIDL
+397 NATTKAETAGAEAKIDL

-422 TIKIGQL
+422 AIKIGRL
-429 QVHKLK
+429 QAHKLK
-435 LSGLDVQIE
+435 LSGLDMQIE
-444 AAKSRL
+444 VANGRL

-460 GGTLDGALAVNAAN
+460 GGSLDGALTVNAAS

-498 DILEGHGNVSL
+498 DFLEGHGNVSL
-509 DVTTRGDTVSVLKRG
+509 DVTTRGDTVSALKRG

-546 LRSAKT
+546 LRSAKNL
-552 MLGGKQ
+552 LGGKQ
-558 AVSGTADTAEKTEFS
+558 AVSGTADTAEKTDFS

-590 LSLKSPVVRLVG
+590 LSLKSPVVRLAG
-602 GGDIDIGHDRLDY
+602 EGDIDIGHDRVDY
-615 LAKVSVDESLT
+615 LAKVSVDDSLT
-626 GPGSELAQLKG
+626 GPGSELVQLKG

-644 RGPYSKIAYTLE
+644 RGPYSQIAYTLE

-669 KEKATEALGKE
+669 KEKAKEALGKE

-685 GK
+685 GR

>member
-1 MTAVRKLG
+1 MTVVRKLG
-9 IAVAILVGLLVMAAG
+9 IVVAVLVGLLVVAAG

-40 DQVAAKTG
+40 EQVAAKTG

-67 RIGQLGLSEADG
+67 RVGQVGLSEADG
-79 RGEFL
+79 RSEFL

-89 RIVVAVM
+89 RIAVAVM

-107 IEIDGLTVSLVKR
+107 IEIDGLTVNLVKH
-120 KDGSLNIDDLSRGK
+120 KDGSLNIDDLSGDK
-134 PAPDVAAEAP
+134 PAPGTTPEA
-144 EVAAGKPGEPLEI
+144 AAGKPGEPLEI

-164 RNVRINWRDE
+164 RNVRISWHDE
-174 ASGKTSEISDLDL
+174 ASGKASEISDLDL
-187 STGALFG
+187 STGALSG
-194 NTGSKRFSVEK
+194 NTGSKHFSVEK
-205 LKLATQGSVGADH
+205 LKLATQGSSGPDH
-218 FALALETPGVVL
+218 FVLALETPGVVL
-230 TAGEAKG
+230 TAGEARG
-237 ETLTF
+237 ETVTF
-242 TATLESAGKKV
+242 SATLESAGKKV

-271 RNLAFGLDGR
+271 RNLAFGLDGK
-281 VGEAEFKT
+281 VGEAAFKA

-299 KDKIVTLAKLAGS
+299 KDKIVTLAKLTGS
-312 LAVSSPALPMK
+312 LDVSSPALPMK
-323 QVKLPMDARLTA
+323 QVKLPMDGRLTA
-335 DFGRQRADFALKTR
+335 DIGRQRADFALKTR

-359 LVERFSPLALDFTLA
+359 LVERFSPLALDFTLG

-390 TGGSEKA
+390 AGGSA
-397 NAKAEAGGAEAKIDL
+397 TAKAETAGAEAKIDL

-422 TIKIGQL
+422 AIKIGRL
-429 QVHKLK
+429 QAHKLK

-444 AAKSRL
+444 AADGRL

-460 GGTLDGALAVNAAN
+460 GGSLDGALAVNAAS

-509 DVTTRGDTVSVLKRG
+509 DVTTRGDTVSALKRG
-524 LAGKAALD
+524 LAGQAALD

-546 LRSAKT
+546 LRSAKNL
-552 MLGGKQ
+552 LGGKQ
-558 AVSGTADTAEKTEFS
+558 AVSGTADTAEKTDFS
-573 GMTASFNI
+573 GLTASFNI

-590 LSLKSPVVRLVG
+590 LSLKSPVVRLAG
-602 GGDIDIGHDRLDY
+602 EGNIDIGHDRIDY
-615 LAKVSVDESLT
+615 LAKVSVDDSLT

-644 RGPYSKIAYTLE
+644 RGPYSQIAYTLE

-669 KEKATEALGKE
+669 KEKAKEALGKE

-685 GK
+685 GR

>member
-1 MTAVRKLG
+1 MTVARKLG
-9 IAVAILVGLLVMAAG
+9 IGVAVLAGLLVAAAG

-40 DQVAAKTG
+40 EQVAAKTG

-67 RIGQLGLSEADG
+67 RVGQLGLSEADG
-79 RGEFL
+79 HSEFL

-89 RIVVAVM
+89 RIAVAVM
-96 PLLSKRLEARR
+96 PLLGKRLEARR
-107 IEIDGLTVSLVKR
+107 IEIDGLTVSLVKH
-120 KDGSLNIDDLSRGK
+120 KDGSLNIDDLTRGK
-134 PAPDVAAEAP
+134 PAPGAAP
-144 EVAAGKPGEPLEI
+144 EASPGEPAEPLEI

-164 RNVRINWRDE
+164 RNVRVNWRDE

-187 STGALFG
+187 STGALSG
-194 NTGSKRFSVEK
+194 NAGSKRFSVEK
-205 LKLATQGSVGADH
+205 LKLATQGSVGGDH
-218 FALALETPGVVL
+218 FVLALETPGVVL

-265 LDALTI
+265 LDVLAI
-271 RNLAFGLDGR
+271 RNLAFGLDGK
-281 VGEAEFKT
+281 VGEAEFKA
-289 DLSSPVSVNG
+289 DLTSPVSVNG

-323 QVKLPMDARLTA
+323 QIKLPMDGRLTA
-335 DFGRQRADFALKTR
+335 DLGRQRADLALKTR
-349 LDDSQMDLKL
+349 LNDSQMDLKL
-359 LVERFSPLALDFTLA
+359 LVERFSPLALNFTLA

-390 TGGSEKA
+390 TGSSA
-397 NAKAEAGGAEAKIDL
+397 TAKAETGGGAEAKIDL
-412 SALKGLDLKG
+412 SALKELDLKG
-422 TIKIGQL
+422 AIKIGRL
-429 QVHKLK
+429 QAHKLK
-435 LSGLDVQIE
+435 LSGFDVQIE
-444 AAKSRL
+444 AAGGRL
-450 QVAPLRASLY
+450 RVAPLRASLY
-460 GGTLDGALAVNAAN
+460 GGSLDGALAVNAAS

-509 DVTTRGDTVSVLKRG
+509 DITTRGDTVPALKRG
-524 LAGKAALD
+524 LGGKAALD

-537 IKGINVAKL
+537 IKGINVGKL

-590 LSLKSPVVRLVG
+590 LSLKSPVVRLAG
-602 GGDIDIGHDRLDY
+602 EGAIDIGHDRLDY

-644 RGPYSKIAYTLE
+644 RGPYSQIAYTLE

-669 KEKATEALGKE
+669 KEKAKEALGKE

-685 GK
+685 GR

>member
-1 MTAVRKLG
+1 MTVVRKLG
-9 IAVAILVGLLVMAAG
+9 IGVAVLVGLLVVAAG

-67 RIGQLGLSEADG
+67 RVGQLGLSEADG
-79 RGEFL
+79 RSEFL

-89 RIVVAVM
+89 RIAVAVM

-107 IEIDGLTVSLVKR
+107 IEIDGLTVNLVKH
-120 KDGSLNIDDLSRGK
+120 KDGSLNIDDLTGDK
-134 PAPDVAAEAP
+134 PAPDAAP
-144 EVAAGKPGEPLEI
+144 EAAAGKPGEPLEI

-164 RNVRINWRDE
+164 RNVRISWRDE

-187 STGALFG
+187 STGALSG
-194 NTGSKRFSVEK
+194 HTGSKRFSVEK
-205 LKLATQGSVGADH
+205 LKLATQGSSGPDH
-218 FALALETPGVVL
+218 FVLALETPGVVL

-237 ETLTF
+237 ETVTF

-265 LDALTI
+265 LDSLTI
-271 RNLAFGLDGR
+271 RNLAFGLDGK
-281 VGEAEFKT
+281 VGEAEFKAE
-289 DLSSPVSVNG
+289 LSSPMSVNG
-299 KDKIVTLAKLAGS
+299 KDKILTLAKLAGS
-312 LAVSSPALPMK
+312 LDVSSPALPMK
-323 QVKLPMDARLTA
+323 QVKLPMDGRLTA
-335 DFGRQRADFALKTR
+335 DLGRQRADLALKTR

-359 LVERFSPLALDFTLA
+359 LVERFSPLALDFTLG

-390 TGGSEKA
+390 SGGKA
-397 NAKAEAGGAEAKIDL
+397 TAKAETGAGAEAKIDL

-422 TIKIGQL
+422 AIKIGRL
-429 QVHKLK
+429 QAHKLK

-444 AAKSRL
+444 AAGGRL

-460 GGTLDGALAVNAAN
+460 GGSLDGALAVNAAN

-498 DILEGHGNVSL
+498 DFLEGHGNVSL
-509 DVTTRGDTVSVLKRG
+509 DATTRGDTVSALKRG

-537 IKGINVAKL
+537 IKGINVGKL
-546 LRSAKT
+546 LRGAKNL
-552 MLGGKQ
+552 LGGKQ

-590 LSLKSPVVRLVG
+590 LSLKSPVVRLAG
-602 GGDIDIGHDRLDY
+602 EGAIDIGHDRVDY

-644 RGPYSKIAYTLE
+644 RGPYSQIAYTLE

-669 KEKATEALGKE
+669 KEKAKEALGKE

>member
-1 MTAVRKLG
+1 MTVVRKLG
-9 IAVAILVGLLVMAAG
+9 IGVAVLVGLLVVAAG

-67 RIGQLGLSEADG
+67 RVGQLGLSEADG
-79 RGEFL
+79 RSEFL
-84 KLASA
+84 KLSSA
-89 RIVVAVM
+89 RIAVAVV
-96 PLLSKRLEARR
+96 PLLGKRLEAKR
-107 IEIDGLTVSLVKR
+107 IEIDGLTVNLVKH
-120 KDGSLNIDDLSRGK
+120 KDGSLNIDDLTRGK
-134 PAPDVAAEAP
+134 PAPGAAP
-144 EVAAGKPGEPLEI
+144 EAAAGQPGEPLEI
-157 DVAGLEL
+157 DIAGLEL
-164 RNVRINWRDE
+164 RNVRISWRDE

-187 STGALFG
+187 ATGALSG
-194 NTGSKRFSVEK
+194 NIGNRRFSVEK
-205 LKLATQGSVGADH
+205 LKLATQGSSGADH
-218 FALALETPGVVL
+218 FVLAIETPGVVL

-237 ETLTF
+237 DTLTF

-271 RNLAFGLDGR
+271 RNLAFGLDGK
-281 VGEAEFKT
+281 VGEAEFKA

-299 KDKIVTLAKLAGS
+299 KDKILTLAKLAGS
-312 LAVSSPALPMK
+312 LEVSSPALPMK
-323 QVKLPMDARLTA
+323 QVKLPMDGRLTA
-335 DFGRQRADFALKTR
+335 DLGRQRADFALKTR

-359 LVERFSPLALDFTLA
+359 LVEHFSPLALDFTIG

-390 TGGSEKA
+390 SAGNAT
-397 NAKAEAGGAEAKIDL
+397 AKAETAGAEAKIDL

-422 TIKIGQL
+422 AIKIGRL
-429 QVHKLK
+429 QAHKLK

-444 AAKSRL
+444 AAGGRL

-460 GGTLDGALAVNAAN
+460 GGTLDGALTVNAAS
-474 NQFSLRQNLRGID
+474 NQFSIRQNLRGID

-498 DILEGHGNVSL
+498 DFLEGHGNVSL
-509 DVTTRGDTVSVLKRG
+509 DVTTRGDTVPALKRG
-524 LAGKAALD
+524 LAGKAELD

-546 LRSAKT
+546 LRSAKNL
-552 MLGGKQ
+552 LGGKQ

-573 GMTASFNI
+573 GLTASFNI

-590 LSLKSPVVRLVG
+590 LSLKSPVVRLAG
-602 GGDIDIGHDRLDY
+602 EGAIDIGHDRVDY
-615 LAKVSVDESLT
+615 LAKVSVDDSLT

-644 RGPYSKIAYTLE
+644 RGPYSQIAYTLE

-669 KEKATEALGKE
+669 KEKAKEALGKE

-685 GK
+685 GR

>member
-1 MTAVRKLG
+1 MTVVRKLG
-9 IAVAILVGLLVMAAG
+9 IGVAVLVGLLVVAAG

-67 RIGQLGLSEADG
+67 RVGQLGLSEADG
-79 RGEFL
+79 RSEFL
-84 KLASA
+84 KLSSA
-89 RIVVAVM
+89 RIAVAVM

-107 IEIDGLTVSLVKR
+107 IEIDGLTVNLVKH
-120 KDGSLNIDDLSRGK
+120 KDGSLNIDDLTRGK
-134 PAPDVAAEAP
+134 PAPGAAP
-144 EVAAGKPGEPLEI
+144 EAAAGKPGEPLEI

-164 RNVRINWRDE
+164 RNVRVNWRDE
-174 ASGKTSEISDLDL
+174 ATGKTSEISDLDL
-187 STGALFG
+187 STGALSG
-194 NTGSKRFSVEK
+194 NTGSKHFSVEK
-205 LKLATQGSVGADH
+205 LKLATQGSSGADH
-218 FALALETPGVVL
+218 FVLALETPGVVL

-271 RNLAFGLDGR
+271 RNLAFGLDGK
-281 VGEAEFKT
+281 VGEAEFKA
-289 DLSSPVSVNG
+289 DLSSPVSLNG
-299 KDKIVTLAKLAGS
+299 KDKILTLAKLAGS
-312 LAVSSPALPMK
+312 LEVSSPALPMK
-323 QVKLPMDARLTA
+323 QVKLPMDGRLTA
-335 DFGRQRADFALKTR
+335 DIGRQRADLALKTR
-349 LDDSQMDLKL
+349 LDDAQMDLKL
-359 LVERFSPLALDFTLA
+359 LVERFSPLALDFTLG

-390 TGGSEKA
+390 SGGKATAKTETG
-397 NAKAEAGGAEAKIDL
+397 GGAEAKIDL

-422 TIKIGQL
+422 AIKIGRL
-429 QVHKLK
+429 QAHKLK

-444 AAKSRL
+444 AAGGRL

-460 GGTLDGALAVNAAN
+460 GGSLDGALAVNAAN

-498 DILEGHGNVSL
+498 DFLEGHGNVSL
-509 DVTTRGDTVSVLKRG
+509 DVMTRGDTVSALKRG

-546 LRSAKT
+546 LRSAKNL
-552 MLGGKQ
+552 LGGKQ

-573 GMTASFNI
+573 GMTASFTI
-581 DGGVARNND
+581 DGGIARNND
-590 LSLKSPVVRLVG
+590 LSLKSPVVRLAG
-602 GGDIDIGHDRLDY
+602 EGAIDIGHDRVDY

-644 RGPYSKIAYTLE
+644 RGPYSQIAYTLE

-669 KEKATEALGKE
+669 KEKAKEALGKE

-685 GK
+685 GR

>member
-1 MTAVRKLG
+1 MTVVRKLG
-9 IAVAILVGLLVMAAG
+9 IVVAVLVGLLAVAAG

-40 DQVAAKTG
+40 EQVAAKTG

-67 RIGQLGLSEADG
+67 RVGQVGLSEADG
-79 RGEFL
+79 RSEFL

-89 RIVVAVM
+89 RIAVAVM
-96 PLLSKRLEARR
+96 PLLSKRLEVRR
-107 IEIDGLTVSLVKR
+107 IEIDGLTVNLVKH
-120 KDGSLNIDDLSRGK
+120 KDGSLNIDDLAGDK
-134 PAPDVAAEAP
+134 PAPGATPEA
-144 EVAAGKPGEPLEI
+144 AAGKPGEPLEI

-164 RNVRINWRDE
+164 RNVRISWHDE
-174 ASGKTSEISDLDL
+174 ASGKASEISDLDL
-187 STGALFG
+187 STGALSG
-194 NTGSKRFSVEK
+194 NTGSKHFSVEK
-205 LKLATQGSVGADH
+205 LKLATQGSSGPDH
-218 FALALETPGVVL
+218 FVLALETPGVVL
-230 TAGEAKG
+230 TAGEARG
-237 ETLTF
+237 ETVTF
-242 TATLESAGKKV
+242 SATLESAGKKV
-253 AAKIALQDLAGS
+253 AAKISLQDLAGS

-271 RNLAFGLDGR
+271 RNLAFGLDGK
-281 VGEAEFKT
+281 VGEAAFKA

-299 KDKIVTLAKLAGS
+299 KDKIVTLAKLTGS
-312 LAVSSPALPMK
+312 LDVSSPALPMK
-323 QVKLPMDARLTA
+323 QVKLPMDGRLTA
-335 DFGRQRADFALKTR
+335 DIGRQRADFALKTR

-359 LVERFSPLALDFTLA
+359 LVERFSPLALDFTLG

-390 TGGSEKA
+390 AGASAT
-397 NAKAEAGGAEAKIDL
+397 AKAETAGAEAKIDL

-422 TIKIGQL
+422 AIKIGRL
-429 QVHKLK
+429 QAHKLK

-444 AAKSRL
+444 AADGRL

-460 GGTLDGALAVNAAN
+460 GGSLDGALAVNAAS
-474 NQFSLRQNLRGID
+474 NQFSLRQKLRGID

-509 DVTTRGDTVSVLKRG
+509 DVTTRGDTVSALKRG
-524 LAGKAALD
+524 LAGQAALD

-546 LRSAKT
+546 LRSAKNL
-552 MLGGKQ
+552 LGGKQ
-558 AVSGTADTAEKTEFS
+558 AVSGTTDTAEKTDFS
-573 GMTASFNI
+573 GLTASFNI

-590 LSLKSPVVRLVG
+590 LSLKSPVVRLAG
-602 GGDIDIGHDRLDY
+602 EGNIDIGHDRIDY
-615 LAKVSVDESLT
+615 LAKVSVDDSLT

-644 RGPYSKIAYTLE
+644 RGPYSQIAYTLE

-669 KEKATEALGKE
+669 KEKAKEALGKE

-685 GK
+685 GR